1 MIRKGKPGIKLIKT
15 AEGLPAVKASVETT
29 KGVVSGCFYVDTGA
43 TTSFILD
50 SLSRNKGIR
59 NNVISIGN
67 YCSETSIVKIKYNIG
82 GIHRAGY
89 FHKIGKD
96 ELGADG
102 NEKILGILGTDFLI
116 SNGVTM
122 DFSKG
127 FLYLKDRYHIIKNYH
142 YSIQDGCER
151 YKLPLIIINDSSKEY
166 VCLIDSASESN
177 MIVKSVE
184 DKPNLLLADRKVF
197 ISGLS
202 AILDGKLSRER
213 ITLQGIFDKR
223 LRNHILEED
232 FNVISNQSC
241 LLELD
246 EGNLAITAVLGC
258 HFLWKNNCIIDFQK
272 GIFKI

>member
-15 AEGLPAVKASVETT
+15 AEGFPAVKASVETT

-50 SLSRNKGIR
+50 SLSSNNGIR

-67 YCSETSIVKIKYNIG
+67 FCSETSIVKIKYVID
-82 GIHRAGY
+82 GIRRSGH
-89 FHKIGKD
+89 FHKIGEY
-96 ELGADG
+96 ELGTVG

-116 SNGVTM
+116 ANDVTI

-127 FLYLKDRYHIIKNYH
+127 FIYLNNRFNIFKKYH

-151 YKLPLIIINDSSKEY
+151 YKLPLIILNDSSKEY
-166 VCLIDSASESN
+166 ICLIDSASETN
-177 MIVKSVE
+177 MMVNSE
-184 DKPNLLLADRKVF
+184 ADMPNQLSDKKAF
-197 ISGLS
+197 ISGLT
-202 AILDGKLSRER
+202 AIMDGKLSRER
-213 ITLQGIFDKR
+213 IKLQGIFDKR
-223 LRNHILEED
+223 LGDHILEEE
-232 FNVISNQSC
+232 FNVISGQSC

-258 HFLWKNNCIIDFQK
+258 HFLWKNKCIIDFQK

>member
-15 AEGLPAVKASVETT
+15 AEGFPAVKASVETT

-43 TTSFILD
+43 TASFILD
-50 SLSRNKGIR
+50 SLSSNNGIR

-67 YCSETSIVKIKYNIG
+67 FCSETSIVKIKYVID
-82 GIHRAGY
+82 GIHRSGH
-89 FHKIGKD
+89 FHKIGEY
-96 ELGADG
+96 ELGTIG

-116 SNGVTM
+116 ANGVTI

-127 FLYLKDRYHIIKNYH
+127 FLYLNNRHNIFKKYH
-142 YSIQDGCER
+142 YSIKDSCDR
-151 YKLPLIIINDSSKEY
+151 YRLPLIILNDSSKEY

-177 MIVKSVE
+177 MIVKS
-184 DKPNLLLADRKVF
+184 DADMPNKLSDQKSF
-197 ISGLS
+197 ISGLT
-202 AILDGKLSRER
+202 ATMDGLLSRES

-223 LRNHILEED
+223 LSRHILEEE
-232 FNVISNQSC
+232 FNVISGQSC

-246 EGNLAITAVLGC
+246 KGNLAITAILGC